1 MTSSCR
7 ICASSPTISANAW
20 RSGSRT
26 EGEQLLAGLPANP
39 KGGHF
44 GAALRR
50 NVPYPHFWQ
59 SLHAGNLTDTP
70 NEHALSD
77 FQDELLPNDL
87 VGRRRRGRKKGEIK
101 TSPSGLCRYGMHSAA
116 PVPLANGGSRKE
128 ANPRPPG
135 QATSSTPP
143 ALILY
148 QCWGK
153 NEREDRTRRYALQK
167 QIPRVVNTTA

>member
-1 MTSSCR
+1 MDDSGARYQGNNGDVTQ
-7 ICASSPTISANAW
+7 IGYDWFAW
-20 RSGSRT
+20 FVSTESKSRSNF
-26 EGEQLLAGLPANP
+26 L
-39 KGGHF
+39 
-44 GAALRR
+44 
-50 NVPYPHFWQ
+50 Q